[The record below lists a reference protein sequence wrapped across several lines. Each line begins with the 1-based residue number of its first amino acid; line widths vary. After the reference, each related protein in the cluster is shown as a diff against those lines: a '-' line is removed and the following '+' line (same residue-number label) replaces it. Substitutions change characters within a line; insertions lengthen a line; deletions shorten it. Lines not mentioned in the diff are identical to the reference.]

1 MATPSRFNRPYG
13 NSAQGQASWEKIN
26 RPDRQLGD
34 QSLAN
39 QPATASGR
47 GYYDP
52 ARILERVARG
62 RPGTTMQQADAARD
76 AYGMGVVNKLLD
88 QNQQRLDQ
96 GQGGMGTGGTQ
107 QQGQGQGQGIPTFT
121 PNQNLLTGYMNQLGE
136 APATVA
142 PTTPLT
148 KPKKPLPAPPALQSS
163 ITPDQAGET
172 MPSWFKPFGL

>member
-62 RPGTTMQQADAARD
+62 RPGTTMQQAQGAIAAEGYKEYDKLRSQ
-76 AYGMGVVNKLLD
+76 MGQQ
-88 QNQQRLDQ
+88 QNQ
-96 GQGGMGTGGTQ
+96 GQGGMGTGGMQ
-107 QQGQGQGQGIPTFT
+107 QQNQGQGITS
-121 PNQNLLTGYMNQLGE
+121 YMNGMLNVGGAVPQNAQLQM
-136 APATVA
+136 
-142 PTTPLT
+142 
-148 KPKKPLPAPPALQSS
+148 PKQENRLSRRNQ
-163 ITPDQAGET
+163 
-172 MPSWFKPFGL
+172 PSWSSDLLFSTAPNTQTFGL

>member
-1 MATPSRFNRPYG
+1 MATPSQFNRPYAELKG
-13 NSAQGQASWEKIN
+13 GT
-26 RPDRQLGD
+26 G
-34 QSLAN
+34 SLAN
-39 QPATASGR
+39 RAATPSGR

-62 RPGTTMQQADAARD
+62 RPGTTMQQAQGAIAAEGYKEYDKLRSQ
-76 AYGMGVVNKLLD
+76 MGQQ
-88 QNQQRLDQ
+88 QNQ
-96 GQGGMGTGGTQ
+96 GQGGMGTEAEATSN
-107 QQGQGQGQGIPTFT
+107 IPTFT
-121 PNQNLLTGYMNQLGE
+121 PNQNLLTGYMNLLGQ

>member
-62 RPGTTMQQADAARD
+62 RPGATMQQAQGAILAEGYKDYEKLRSQ
-76 AYGMGVVNKLLD
+76 MG
-88 QNQQRLDQ
+88 QQQQQQPDGNRLSRNRGEGDVSI
-96 GQGGMGTGGTQ
+96 GGTVPQGAQLLMGQ
-107 QQGQGQGQGIPTFT
+107 QPTPPPPNPMNPAQPQQKRGGIGSYLDMMTQGW
-121 PNQNLLTGYMNQLGE
+121 NALG
-136 APATVA
+136 AAA
-142 PTTPLT
+142 
-148 KPKKPLPAPPALQSS
+148 
-163 ITPDQAGET
+163 
-172 MPSWFKPFGL
+172 KPFGL

>member
-62 RPGTTMQQADAARD
+62 RPGTTMQQAQAAIAAEGYKEYDKLRSQ
-76 AYGMGVVNKLLD
+76 MG
-88 QNQQRLDQ
+88 
-96 GQGGMGTGGTQ
+96 
-107 QQGQGQGQGIPTFT
+107 QQGQNQGQGITS
-121 PNQNLLTGYMNQLGE
+121 YMNGMVNVGGAVPQNAQLQM
-136 APATVA
+136 
-142 PTTPLT
+142 
-148 KPKKPLPAPPALQSS
+148 PKQENRLSRRNQ
-163 ITPDQAGET
+163 
-172 MPSWFKPFGL
+172 PSWSSDFLFSTAPNTQTFGL

>member
-13 NSAQGQASWEKIN
+13 NSASGQASWEKIN

-62 RPGTTMQQADAARD
+62 RPGTTMQQAQAAIAAEGFKDYEKLRSQ
-76 AYGMGVVNKLLD
+76 MGQQ
-88 QNQQRLDQ
+88 QNQ
-96 GQGGMGTGGTQ
+96 GQKGMGTGGM
-107 QQGQGQGQGIPTFT
+107 QQGQNQGQGITS
-121 PNQNLLTGYMNQLGE
+121 YMNGMLNVGGAVPQNAQLQM
-136 APATVA
+136 
-142 PTTPLT
+142 
-148 KPKKPLPAPPALQSS
+148 PKQENRLSRRNQ
-163 ITPDQAGET
+163 
-172 MPSWFKPFGL
+172 PSWSSDFLFSTAPNTQTFGL

>member
-13 NSAQGQASWEKIN
+13 NSAPGQASWEKIN
-26 RPDRQLGD
+26 RPARQLGD

-96 GQGGMGTGGTQ
+96 GQGITS
-107 QQGQGQGQGIPTFT
+107 
-121 PNQNLLTGYMNQLGE
+121 YMNGMVNVGGAVPQNAQLQM
-136 APATVA
+136 
-142 PTTPLT
+142 
-148 KPKKPLPAPPALQSS
+148 PKQENRLSRRNQ
-163 ITPDQAGET
+163 
-172 MPSWFKPFGL
+172 PSWSSDLLFSTAPNTQTFGL

>member
-39 QPATASGR
+39 QPATAAGR

-62 RPGTTMQQADAARD
+62 RPGTTMQQAQAAIAAEGFKDYEKLRSQ
-76 AYGMGVVNKLLD
+76 MGQQ
-88 QNQQRLDQ
+88 QNQ
-96 GQGGMGTGGTQ
+96 GQKGMGTGGMQ
-107 QQGQGQGQGIPTFT
+107 QQQNQGQGITS
-121 PNQNLLTGYMNQLGE
+121 YMNGMLNVGGAVPQNAQLQM
-136 APATVA
+136 
-142 PTTPLT
+142 
-148 KPKKPLPAPPALQSS
+148 PKQENRLSRRNQ
-163 ITPDQAGET
+163 
-172 MPSWFKPFGL
+172 PSWSSDFLFSTAPNTQTFGL